1 MSSLKTRLVTQN
13 SDLRNLKFGADRP
26 FKGSSGQPFVREPL
40 PGVLEDNPNLG
51 LLGGNTDFILRAGT
65 LKRSADDV
73 SRLGKFLLGTG
84 QGAAF
89 IAKQNLL
96 SLSNVKTGG
105 TGINQG
111 IYLPTS
117 TLAQVGVAGVGGH
130 LLKQG
135 INPFRDTSFPSG
147 GQSSDPNLFQRILN
161 TVNDVTGLPVYSSFQ
176 EDIKNKNTNR
186 LVSLKEEKL
195 GKQNRSVSFEVGPL
209 TIGGDFSFSGGGE
222 GPSLETLIES
232 GGTNPSIL
240 NNSNS
245 LNFIST
251 DPTKLL
257 QYNGGPGSIL
267 GVGKTTIKRATYSNE
282 GLDFS
287 KNPEFA
293 KYNIASYN
301 SKTLA
306 SQKSTEMDPSIRA
319 DFRLKTTKGPNANS
333 IISDSLDYADGLG
346 RNIEERVSLG
356 NPGKKG
362 NRKSY
367 VKGKLDAQNKEIIA
381 DKINALQIYQSAYV
395 TQNEVKNDLA
405 DFRISVIDPN
415 KVIRVDP
422 DSEKQNDHYY
432 EFAKTFL
439 HFRAFIDNF
448 QDNMSAEWNAQKY
461 MGRGENF
468 YRYNGFDRSIDL
480 SFTVAAQSKGELMP
494 MYHKLNYLQSA
505 MAPNYTPGGY
515 FFGNLVKM
523 KVGGYLYEVPGIIT
537 SLNYTI
543 PQESPWEI
551 AISDTDNVTEDGI
564 PTFTDA
570 TTQVMP
576 HMIKVSLQ
584 FKPIHKFAPRL
595 QQNRYGIVNQSSG
608 TGGVVEKFGKEH
620 FISLGRGEGVNY
632 TGYNKVSG
640 INPTTGESAI
650 EKISEITPAGVAPP
664 PTPESLIT
672 TEGLLR

>member
-1 MSSLKTRLVTQN
+1 MPTLKTRLVTQD

-26 FKGSSGQPFVREPL
+26 YKGSSKQPFIREPL

-65 LKRSADDV
+65 LKRSVDDV

-89 IAKQNLL
+89 TVKQNLL
-96 SLSNVKTGG
+96 SLSNVKIGG
-105 TGINQG
+105 KGPNQG

-117 TLAQVGVAGVGGH
+117 TLAQVGVAGIGGH

-135 INPFRDTSFPSG
+135 INPFRDTSLPSG
-147 GQSSDPNLFQRILN
+147 GQSSDPNLFQRVFN
-161 TVNDVTGLPVYSSFQ
+161 TINDVTGLPVYSSFQ

-195 GKQNRSVSFEVGPL
+195 GRQNTSVNFEVGPL
-209 TIGGDFSFSGGGE
+209 TIGGDFSFSGIADNT
-222 GPSLETLIES
+222 SLESIIELGS
-232 GGTNPSIL
+232 TNSSVL
-240 NNSNS
+240 NTGNS

-251 DPTKLL
+251 DPTKLI

-267 GVGKTTIKRATYSNE
+267 GVGKTTINRATYSNE
-282 GLDFS
+282 GIDFA
-287 KNPEFA
+287 KKPEFE
-293 KYNIASYN
+293 KYNIATYN

-306 SQKSTEMDPSIRA
+306 NQKSQEMDPKIRA
-319 DFRLKTTKGPNANS
+319 DFRLKTSKGANANS

-356 NPGKKG
+356 NPGRKG
-362 NRKSY
+362 NRKNY

-381 DKINALQIYQSAYV
+381 DKINAMQIYQSAYV
-395 TQNEVKNDLA
+395 TKNEVKNDLA

-422 DSEKQNDHYY
+422 NTETQNDHYF

-448 QDNMSAEWNAQKY
+448 SDNMSAEWNAQKY

-480 SFTVAAQSKGELMP
+480 GFTVAAQSKGELMP

-537 SLNYTI
+537 TLNYTI

-551 AISDTDNVTEDGI
+551 AISNTDNVTEEGI
-564 PTFTDA
+564 PTFADDS
-570 TTQVMP
+570 TQVMP
-576 HMIKVSLQ
+576 HMIRVNMQ

-595 QQNRYGIVNQSSG
+595 QQNRYGIVNQSKG
-608 TGGVVEKFGKEH
+608 TGGVVEKFGKEQ
-620 FISLGRGEGVNY
+620 FISLGRGENISY

-640 INPTTGESAI
+640 INPTSGDLTP
-650 EKISEITPAGVAPP
+650 EKISEITPRGVDLPS
-664 PTPESLIT
+664 PESLIT

>member
-1 MSSLKTRLVTQN
+1 MPTLKTRLVTQD

-26 FKGSSGQPFVREPL
+26 YKGSSKQPFIREPL

-65 LKRSADDV
+65 LKRSVDDV

-89 IAKQNLL
+89 TVKQNLL
-96 SLSNVKTGG
+96 SLSNVKIGG
-105 TGINQG
+105 KGPNQG

-117 TLAQVGVAGVGGH
+117 TLAQVGVAGIGGH

-135 INPFRDTSFPSG
+135 INPFRDTSLPSG
-147 GQSSDPNLFQRILN
+147 GQSSDPNLFQRVFN
-161 TVNDVTGLPVYSSFQ
+161 TINDVTGLPVYSSFQ

-195 GKQNRSVSFEVGPL
+195 GRQNTSVNFEVGPL
-209 TIGGDFSFSGGGE
+209 TIGGDFSFSGIADNT
-222 GPSLETLIES
+222 SLESIIELGS
-232 GGTNPSIL
+232 TNSSVL
-240 NNSNS
+240 NTGNS

-251 DPTKLL
+251 DPTKLI

-267 GVGKTTIKRATYSNE
+267 GVGKTTINRATYSNE
-282 GLDFS
+282 GIDFA
-287 KNPEFA
+287 KKPEFE
-293 KYNIASYN
+293 KYNIATYN

-306 SQKSTEMDPSIRA
+306 NQKSQEMDPKIRA
-319 DFRLKTTKGPNANS
+319 DFRLKTSKGANANS

-356 NPGKKG
+356 NPGRKG
-362 NRKSY
+362 NRKNY

-381 DKINALQIYQSAYV
+381 DKINAMQIYQSAYV
-395 TQNEVKNDLA
+395 TKNEVKNDLA

-422 DSEKQNDHYY
+422 NTETQNDHYY

-448 QDNMSAEWNAQKY
+448 SDNMSAEWNAQKY

-480 SFTVAAQSKGELMP
+480 GFTVAAQSKGELMP

-537 SLNYTI
+537 TLNYTI

-551 AISDTDNVTEDGI
+551 AISNTDNVTEEGI
-564 PTFTDA
+564 PTFADDS
-570 TTQVMP
+570 TQVMP
-576 HMIKVSLQ
+576 HMIRVNMQ

-595 QQNRYGIVNQSSG
+595 QQNRYGIVNQSKG
-608 TGGVVEKFGKEH
+608 TGGVVEKFGKEQ
-620 FISLGRGEGVNY
+620 FISLGRGENISY

-640 INPTTGESAI
+640 INPTSGDLTP
-650 EKISEITPAGVAPP
+650 EKISEITPRGVDLPS
-664 PTPESLIT
+664 PESLIT

>member
-1 MSSLKTRLVTQN
+1 MPSLKTRLVTQD

-26 FKGSSGQPFVREPL
+26 YKGSSKQPFIREPL

-65 LKRSADDV
+65 LKRSVDDV

-105 TGINQG
+105 KGPNQG

-135 INPFRDTSFPSG
+135 INPFRDTSLPSG
-147 GQSSDPNLFQRILN
+147 GQSSDPNLFQRVFN
-161 TVNDVTGLPVYSSFQ
+161 TINDVTGLPVYSSFQ

-186 LVSLKEEKL
+186 LISLKEEKL
-195 GKQNRSVSFEVGPL
+195 GRKNKSVSFEVGPL
-209 TIGGDFSFSGGGE
+209 TIGGDFSFSGTADT
-222 GPSLETLIES
+222 SLESIIEL

-240 NNSNS
+240 NTGNS

-251 DPTKLL
+251 DPTKLI

-267 GVGKTTIKRATYSNE
+267 GVGKTTINRAVYSNE
-282 GLDFS
+282 GIDFA
-287 KNPEFA
+287 KNPEFE
-293 KYNIASYN
+293 KYNIATYN

-306 SQKSTEMDPSIRA
+306 NQKSQEMDPKIRA
-319 DFRLKTTKGPNANS
+319 DFRLKTSKGPNSDS

-356 NPGKKG
+356 NPGRKG

-381 DKINALQIYQSAYV
+381 DKINAMQIYQSAYV

-405 DFRISVIDPN
+405 DFRISIIDPN

-422 DSEKQNDHYY
+422 DPETQNDHYY

-480 SFTVAAQSKGELMP
+480 GFTAVAQSKGELMP

-523 KVGGYLYEVPGIIT
+523 KVGGYLYEVPGVIT
-537 SLNYTI
+537 SLNYAI

-551 AISDTDNVTEDGI
+551 AISDTENTTEEGI
-564 PTFTDA
+564 PTFTD
-570 TTQVMP
+570 TSTQVMP
-576 HMIKVSLQ
+576 HMIKVSMQ

-595 QQNRYGIVNQSSG
+595 QQNRYGIVNQSKG

-620 FISLGRGEGVNY
+620 FISLGRGENVNY
-632 TGYNKVSG
+632 TGYDKVSG
-640 INPTTGESAI
+640 INPTSGEPTP
-650 EKISEITPAGVAPP
+650 EKIIQITPRGVDLPS
-664 PTPESLIT
+664 PESLIT

>member
-1 MSSLKTRLVTQN
+1 MPTLKTRLVTQD

-26 FKGSSGQPFVREPL
+26 YKGSSKQPFIREPL

-65 LKRSADDV
+65 LKRSVDDV

-89 IAKQNLL
+89 TVKQNLL
-96 SLSNVKTGG
+96 SLSNVKIGG
-105 TGINQG
+105 KGPNQG

-117 TLAQVGVAGVGGH
+117 TLAQVGVTGIGGH

-135 INPFRDTSFPSG
+135 INPFRDTSLPSG
-147 GQSSDPNLFQRILN
+147 GQSSDPNLFQKVFN
-161 TVNDVTGLPVYSSFQ
+161 TINDVTGLPVYSSFQ

-195 GKQNRSVSFEVGPL
+195 GRQNTSVNFEVGPL
-209 TIGGDFSFSGGGE
+209 TIGGDFSFSGIADNT
-222 GPSLETLIES
+222 SLESIIELGS
-232 GGTNPSIL
+232 TNSSVL
-240 NNSNS
+240 NTGNS

-251 DPTKLL
+251 DPTKLI

-267 GVGKTTIKRATYSNE
+267 GVGKTTINRATYSNE
-282 GLDFS
+282 GIDFA
-287 KNPEFA
+287 KKPEFE
-293 KYNIASYN
+293 KYNIATYN

-306 SQKSTEMDPSIRA
+306 NQKSQEMDPKIRA
-319 DFRLKTTKGPNANS
+319 DFRLKTSKGANADS

-356 NPGKKG
+356 NPGRKG
-362 NRKSY
+362 NRKNY

-381 DKINALQIYQSAYV
+381 DKINAMQIYQSAYV

-422 DSEKQNDHYY
+422 NTETQNDHYY

-448 QDNMSAEWNAQKY
+448 SDNMSAEWNAQKY

-480 SFTVAAQSKGELMP
+480 GFTVAAQSKGELMP

-505 MAPNYTPGGY
+505 MAPNYTPSGY

-537 SLNYTI
+537 TLNYTI

-551 AISDTDNVTEDGI
+551 AISNTDNETEEGI
-564 PTFTDA
+564 PTFTDDS
-570 TTQVMP
+570 TQVMP
-576 HMIKVSLQ
+576 HMIRVSMQ

-595 QQNRYGIVNQSSG
+595 QQNRYGIVNQSKG
-608 TGGVVEKFGKEH
+608 TGGVVEKFGKEQ
-620 FISLGRGEGVNY
+620 FISLGRGENISY

-640 INPTTGESAI
+640 INPTSGELTP
-650 EKISEITPAGVAPP
+650 EKISEITPRGVDLPS
-664 PTPESLIT
+664 PESLIT

>member
-1 MSSLKTRLVTQN
+1 MPSLKTRLVTQD

-26 FKGSSGQPFVREPL
+26 YKGSSKQPFIREPL

-65 LKRSADDV
+65 LKRSVDDV
-73 SRLGKFLLGTG
+73 SRLSKFLLGTG

-96 SLSNVKTGG
+96 SLSNVKIGG
-105 TGINQG
+105 KGPNQG

-135 INPFRDTSFPSG
+135 INPFRDTSLPSG
-147 GQSSDPNLFQRILN
+147 GQSSDPNLFQRVFN
-161 TVNDVTGLPVYSSFQ
+161 TINDVTGLPIYSSFQ

-195 GKQNRSVSFEVGPL
+195 GRQNRSVSFEVGPL
-209 TIGGDFSFSGGGE
+209 EILGDFSFSGIADNT
-222 GPSLETLIES
+222 SLESIIEL
-232 GGTNPSIL
+232 GGTNSSVL
-240 NNSNS
+240 NTGNS

-251 DPTKLL
+251 DPTKLI

-267 GVGKTTIKRATYSNE
+267 GVGKTTINRAVYSNE
-282 GLDFS
+282 GLDFA
-287 KNPEFA
+287 KKPEFE
-293 KYNIASYN
+293 KYNIATYN

-306 SQKSTEMDPSIRA
+306 NQKSTEMDPAIRA

-356 NPGKKG
+356 NPGRKG

-367 VKGKLDAQNKEIIA
+367 VKGKLDVQNKEIIA
-381 DKINALQIYQSAYV
+381 DKINAMQIYQSAYV

-405 DFRISVIDPN
+405 DFRISIIDPN

-422 DSEKQNDHYY
+422 DPEEQDDHYY
-432 EFAKTFL
+432 QFAKTFL

-480 SFTVAAQSKGELMP
+480 GFTVAAQSKGELMP

-523 KVGGYLYEVPGIIT
+523 KVGGYLYEVPGVIT

-551 AISDTDNVTEDGI
+551 AISDKDNITEEGI
-564 PTFTDA
+564 PTFTDT

-576 HMIKVSLQ
+576 HIIRVSMQ
-584 FKPIHKFAPRL
+584 FKPIHKFVPRL
-595 QQNRYGIVNQSSG
+595 QKNRYGIVNQSKG

-620 FISLGRGEGVNY
+620 FISLGRGEGVSY

-640 INPTTGESAI
+640 INPTSGELTP
-650 EKISEITPAGVAPP
+650 EKISEITPRGVDLPS
-664 PTPESLIT
+664 PESLIT